1 MPVPIVLTEAP
12 VTVEIV
18 ATLLSRFPAP
28 VQIIVTNMPEGAD
41 YVVTGVAGE
50 FVWPVNAGVGVSDG
64 GQVALIDL
72 VPPVNTPV
80 QYQVAVAGETYLS
93 NPVTVTIPGG
103 FIAQT
108 LNGNAHVI
116 PLSVNDGGFERD
128 YPTRQAV
135 FQIPGRRRPVVRFDL
150 LGDGGSSIQVTTDRT
165 GSQQLVDVLRSGG
178 PVVFRQ
184 SGIRDL
190 DPVAIV
196 LVSDVKSV
204 SEIDDLRTWTLGY
217 TFIDNPEPGVASVVY
232 TWDDFDAYYAGRTWS
247 DFDAEWDG
255 LTWDD
260 FDVEEWLTE

>member
-28 VQIIVTNMPEGAD
+28 VQIVVTNMPDGAD
-41 YVVTGVAGE
+41 FVVTGVAGE

-64 GQVALIDL
+64 EQVVLIDL

-80 QYQVAVAGETYLS
+80 QYRVTVAGETYLS
-93 NPVTVTIPGG
+93 NPVTVTIPGD

-108 LNGNAHVI
+108 LDASAHVI

-128 YPTRQAV
+128 YGTRQAV
-135 FQIPGRRRPVVRFDL
+135 FQIPGRRRPVVRFDSL
-150 LGDGGSSIQVTTDRT
+150 TDGGSSVQVTTDRQ
-165 GSQQLVDVLRSGG
+165 GSRELVEVLESGG

-184 SGIRDL
+184 TGIRDL
-190 DPVAIV
+190 EPVETV
-196 LVSDVKSV
+196 LVTDVKSV

-217 TFIDNPEPGVASVVY
+217 TFVDNPEPAVAAVVY
-232 TWDDFDAYYAGRTWS
+232 TWDDFDMVYAGRTWADLDS
-247 DFDAEWDG
+247 EWSGRTWADFD
-255 LTWDD
+255 T
-260 FDVEEWLTE
+260 EEWLTE